1 MGCGCDKKDKGK
13 HNKQDCMT
21 PPVIEI
27 TNPQRLVT
35 FHKVLIPVSQGD
47 ESTFPPVNGLYKNVL
62 MVYESNGHAYLYSSD
77 GVPSYISFDS
87 GGIITVSSLPPTSQA
102 ATCFLYVTSN
112 GTMAMTFDNESW
124 TVFAQ
129 GGEGGSFDVLS
140 GRPKYGGAEMTS
152 ATNIPRV
159 EDETVARLAAE
170 AALQNG
176 ITELDAAIDTDAI
189 TNLAVDPGT
198 STTAVQLNATNKNL
212 KTGIATMTSIALPV
226 ASEVQAGVM
235 NKATYDAISA
245 NSSSI
250 AALTNGAIALTGLS
264 PSITQAD
271 LTAAWRVETGIT
283 DLINRAS
290 IYDVTNDKVWTYYS
304 NTQTWY
310 ATTNTAQVVIN
321 TFTNSSEGTIK
332 GSTVAG
338 QVFAENDGTGSING
352 WDALTGQVTSN
363 TSKLGTIAQGA
374 QVNVQ
379 SDWGQTDTTADD
391 YIKNKPTIPV
401 VPTVNDA
408 ILTVQENGV
417 TVGTFSANASSNAT
431 VNLTSPTITVTN
443 VDPGEG
449 SPLAENNFIA
459 VYE

>member
-1 MGCGCDKKDKGK
+1 M
-13 HNKQDCMT
+13 
-21 PPVIEI
+21 
-27 TNPQRLVT
+27 
-35 FHKVLIPVSQGD
+35 
-47 ESTFPPVNGLYKNVL
+47 
-62 MVYESNGHAYLYSSD
+62 
-77 GVPSYISFDS
+77 
-87 GGIITVSSLPPTSQA
+87 
-102 ATCFLYVTSN
+102 
-112 GTMAMTFDNESW
+112 
-124 TVFAQ
+124 
-129 GGEGGSFDVLS
+129 LS

-338 QVFAENDGTGSING
+338 QVFAENDGTGSVNG
-352 WDALTGQVTSN
+352 WDALTGQVASN